1 MAWHLLNYLPL
12 KNFDLKMMKD
22 VLTQLYAVD
31 FYLCV
36 KLQSVVIEVDQ
47 KMVDFQFL
55 MFHQGFTWLD
65 HLVVEVL

>member
-1 MAWHLLNYLPL
+1 
-12 KNFDLKMMKD
+12 MMKD
-22 VLTQLYAVD
+22 VLAQLYAVD

-55 MFHQGFTWLD
+55 MFHQGFT
-65 HLVVEVL
+65 